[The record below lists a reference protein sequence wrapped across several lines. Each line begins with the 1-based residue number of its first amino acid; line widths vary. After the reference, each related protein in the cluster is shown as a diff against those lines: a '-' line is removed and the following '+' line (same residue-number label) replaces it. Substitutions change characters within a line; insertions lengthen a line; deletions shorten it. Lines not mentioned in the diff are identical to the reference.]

1 MADRKT
7 DAAFGYLVQMA
18 MDMFLK
24 GGVTNLAPAADPR
37 LTEWSIRGYLI
48 GQDALLRRNGLL
60 QKGPLQLGVRVCY
73 GFLAESRSVPGFFV
87 IVIRGTA
94 TPIEWFEDAQFAQ
107 VPHPV
112 AGKVEV
118 GFWGLYQTLQMDGL
132 PAARAIAAA
141 IGKGTITVVGHSL
154 GAALATYLALDLAV
168 ALGARVSARIFA
180 SPRPGNADFAAAFHD
195 HLTDYVVYANE
206 LDLVPRVPF
215 GLGYCPVP
223 NVTALIP
230 GAVQARIRLGL
241 ECAHHIL
248 CYCAMLD
255 YELLDWSKV
264 PVLDASCAACVKA
277 AA

>member
-1 MADRKT
+1 MSDRKA
-7 DAAFGYLVQMA
+7 DARFGYLVQMA
-18 MDMFLK
+18 MDMFLN
-24 GGVTNLAPAADPR
+24 GGVSNLAPAADPR
-37 LTEWSIRGYLI
+37 LTDWGIRGYLV
-48 GQDALLRRNGLL
+48 GLDTVFRRNNVV
-60 QKGPLQLGVRVCY
+60 QVGPLQLGARVCY
-73 GFLAESRSVPGFFV
+73 GFLAESRQAPGTFV
-87 IVIRGTA
+87 VVVRGTA
-94 TPIEWFEDAQFAQ
+94 TPIEWFEDAEFAQ

-112 AGKVEV
+112 AGKVEA
-118 GFWGLYQTLQMDGL
+118 GFWGLYKTLQMDGL
-132 PAARAIAAA
+132 PASRAIAAA
-141 IGKGTITVVGHSL
+141 VGKGTITVVGHSL

-168 ALGARVSARIFA
+168 AMGSRVSARIFA

-223 NVTALIP
+223 NVTALVP

-255 YELLDWSKV
+255 YELLDWSAV
-264 PVLDASCAACVKA
+264 PILDAACASCVKA